1 MGSIL
6 GRATTFELLFFFA
19 TRKCPSQGLSKFS
32 FFALVGPIR
41 RKIGKSLI
49 DSRIIYN
56 ASSNKKAFMSFVPF
70 SPLLLLPSHPPSFPG
85 STPGVRP
92 SRKMKKLNWS
102 KIDQSRVISTPNNV
116 WRRLSASEDGVGPL
130 SPGDQM
136 RKTLEEL
143 FSQRELSRVNA
154 FRKKSQTS
162 EKKKVVGGGL
172 CYDS

>member
-1 MGSIL
+1 MYRSLPSSSPPIPSSSL
-6 GRATTFELLFFFA
+6 PSSSLPSSSPPLLL
-19 TRKCPSQGLSKFS
+19 PS
-32 FFALVGPIR
+32 
-41 RKIGKSLI
+41 
-49 DSRIIYN
+49 
-56 ASSNKKAFMSFVPF
+56 
-70 SPLLLLPSHPPSFPG
+70 LLLPSHRSSFPG
-85 STPGVRP
+85 TTPGVRP

-136 RKTLEEL
+136 LKTLEEL

-162 EKKKVVGGGL
+162 EKKKVVGGSW
-172 CYDS
+172 CYVS